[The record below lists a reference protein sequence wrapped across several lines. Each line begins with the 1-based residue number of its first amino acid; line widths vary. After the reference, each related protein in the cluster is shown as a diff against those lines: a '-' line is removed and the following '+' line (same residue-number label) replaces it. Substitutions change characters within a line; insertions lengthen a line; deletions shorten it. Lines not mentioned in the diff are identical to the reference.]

1 MKRFILGFFNSDKID
16 LYTTRNVFMSMY
28 RGAKFYLLKDAKN
41 VKFDEKDIEK
51 WKKWQ
56 GRYEND
62 YTEYEFYVDNDGP
75 GVISKKQKNKLIY
88 MGDDKFFRNN
98 MSSIRFE
105 GMNLIVEYITGEVFT
120 LKNTEIKK

>member
-1 MKRFILGFFNSDKID
+1 MN
-16 LYTTRNVFMSMY
+16 FM
-28 RGAKFYLLKDAKN
+28 L
-41 VKFDEKDIEK
+41 I
-51 WKKWQ
+51 
-56 GRYEND
+56 
-62 YTEYEFYVDNDGP
+62 NDGP